1 MFHPFQFVSSSH
13 TTVSNTPVLLCSTTI
28 NYAAILNHINP
39 SLNFATSKHPLT
51 QPSIPAHN
59 NGKDN
64 EQYDYI
70 VQTDEIIGSATSKE
84 GNKCSKIKNS
94 RYQVLSL
101 LGSGTFGQ
109 VFKCKDLETN
119 RIVAV
124 KILKINH
131 NSLDKGFYDTSDSSY
146 MLRLLDHFLFYRH
159 ICIVTEL
166 LGLSIYDV
174 LKGNRNKV
182 IGLTFNKRVLYQL
195 LTALQKLFEA
205 GIVHCDLKPE
215 NILIVDNKP
224 TIKLIDFGSAC
235 FLDGFM
241 YTYIQS
247 RHYRSPEIILGLP
260 YDCGID
266 MWSFGCVVAEMFI
279 GIPIFPGENE
289 YNQLLKIIEMIGMP
303 SKELLD
309 NGKKTL
315 KFFKKVMNGN
325 GQYDYQLLT
334 PQEYAEQN
342 NVPLLPNRKYY
353 RYTSLNEICS
363 HFPLHHHGG
372 KKGSDNET
380 RLQIYDLLS
389 HIFVFDPHKR
399 IKPYEAMNHS
409 FFGQSTNSFTT
420 EQHIPKLPSMPE
432 IVHHIFNQPVSL
444 LYLQKQNYNIE
455 NYYQTYLKALY
466 SGYVLNPLH
475 VNPFHYQPLRGGL
488 HFNVSLFKPHS
499 DLDNDELPSIQIR
512 SRCKSVSTSNEM
524 EELPPIS
531 LNPVLPL
538 NSPTINP
545 AINYNFNSQSIN
557 NTHPNFATPTNT
569 LPSGPTLRTPRAN
582 SSLKPPKRCPRQN
595 SFSACSFKT
604 AF

>member
-109 VFKCKDLETN
+109 
-119 RIVAV
+119 
-124 KILKINH
+124 
-131 NSLDKGFYDTSDSSY
+131 
-146 MLRLLDHFLFYRH
+146 
-159 ICIVTEL
+159 
-166 LGLSIYDV
+166 
-174 LKGNRNKV
+174 
-182 IGLTFNKRVLYQL
+182 
-195 LTALQKLFEA
+195 
-205 GIVHCDLKPE
+205 
-215 NILIVDNKP
+215 
-224 TIKLIDFGSAC
+224 
-235 FLDGFM
+235 
-241 YTYIQS
+241 
-247 RHYRSPEIILGLP
+247 
-260 YDCGID
+260 
-266 MWSFGCVVAEMFI
+266 
-279 GIPIFPGENE
+279 
-289 YNQLLKIIEMIGMP
+289 
-303 SKELLD
+303 
-309 NGKKTL
+309 
-315 KFFKKVMNGN
+315 KVMNGN